1 MMDSI
6 IFTRESLHVQARVWP
21 VYIVLSL
28 LINYHLQQ
36 GTLDYVSVLIKLGI
50 LLVFFNL
57 SLLLMYRFYLR
68 SLPWYKILIFI
79 SVVWL
84 LIELVNWF
92 AFDVF
97 PFLGLFEVSRDR
109 LAERDRLYW
118 QIANQVLS
126 MMMMVTALVLQV
138 FYKKSA
144 ADYRAESEL
153 RHRLELEAKDLQLKQ
168 MMEQIFPHLTFN
180 VLNDIKEECKDVAPG
195 AARQMQY
202 LADLQRYCVKQVAN
216 GNTVALVDRE
226 MEAIDWFLK
235 IQAHRFKDSM
245 VDYQVSGESW
255 GQKVPPTLL
264 LVLLENAFKYGL
276 KNKKDDPIQIRL
288 DLLDNRLEFYCRN
301 AIDRGAGGKPST
313 GQGLINCGGRLAL
326 LFPGKHVFEFGPQ
339 GDHYHV
345 KLIIYQN

>member
-1 MMDSI
+1 MDSI
-6 IFTRESLHVQARVWP
+6 IFTRESLYVQVRVWP

-36 GTLDYVSVLIKLGI
+36 GTLDYVSVLTKLGI

-57 SLLLMYRFYLR
+57 SLLVMYRFYLR

-84 LIELVNWF
+84 LIELVNWV
-92 AFDVF
+92 AFDLF
-97 PFLGLFEVSRDR
+97 PYMGLFVVAEDHLV
-109 LAERDRLYW
+109 ERDRLYW
-118 QIANQVLS
+118 KIANQVLS

-138 FYKKSA
+138 FYRKSA

-153 RHRLELEAKDLQLKQ
+153 RHQLELEAKDLQLMQ
-168 MMEQIFPHLTFN
+168 LMEQIFPHLTFN
-180 VLNDIKEECKDVAPG
+180 VLNDIKEEYKDVAPK
-195 AARQMQY
+195 AACQMQH
-202 LADLQRYCVKQVAN
+202 LSDLLRYCVKQIAK
-216 GNTVALVDRE
+216 GNTVVLVDRE
-226 MEAIDWFLK
+226 MEAIKWFLE
-235 IQAHRFKDSM
+235 IQAYRFKNSM

-276 KNKKDDPIQIRL
+276 KNEIDDPIFIRL
-288 DLLDNRLEFYCRN
+288 ALLDNRVEFYCRN
-301 AIDRGAGGKPST
+301 AIDHGASTKPST
-313 GQGLINCGGRLAL
+313 GQGLINCGRRLAM
-326 LFPGKHVFEFGPQ
+326 LFPEKHVFEYAAKGN
-339 GDHYHV
+339 HYHV

>member
-1 MMDSI
+1 MNSI
-6 IFTRESLHVQARVWP
+6 LFTRESLYVQVRVWP

-50 LLVFFNL
+50 LMIFFNL
-57 SLLLMYRFYLR
+57 SLLLMYRFYLK

-97 PFLGLFEVSRDR
+97 PFLGLFEVSTDR

-144 ADYRAESEL
+144 TDYRAESEL
-153 RHRLELEAKDLQLKQ
+153 RHRLELEAKDLQLMQ
-168 MMEQIFPHLTFN
+168 LMEQIFPHLTFN
-180 VLNDIKEECKDVAPG
+180 VLNDIKEEYKDVAPG
-195 AARQMQY
+195 AACQMQY
-202 LADLQRYCVKQVAN
+202 LSDLLRYCVKQVAK
-216 GNTVALVDRE
+216 GNTVVLVDRE

-288 DLLDNRLEFYCRN
+288 DLLDDRVEFYCRN
-301 AIDRGAGGKPST
+301 AIDRGASAKPST
-313 GQGLINCGGRLAL
+313 GQGLINCGRRLAM
-326 LFPGKHVFEFGPQ
+326 LFPGKHVFEYGAR

>member
-1 MMDSI
+1 MESI
-6 IFTRESLHVQARVWP
+6 IFTRESLDVQVRVWP

-28 LINYHLQQ
+28 LINYHLQH
-36 GTLDYVSVLIKLGI
+36 GVLDYISVLAKLGI
-50 LLVFFNL
+50 LLIFFNL
-57 SLLLMYRFYLR
+57 SLLIMYRFYLK

-92 AFDVF
+92 AFDLF
-97 PFLGLFEVSRDR
+97 PFLGLFTVAEDR

-153 RHRLELEAKDLQLKQ
+153 RHRLELEAKDLQLRQ

-180 VLNDIKEECKDVAPG
+180 VLNDIKEEYKDVAPG
-195 AARQMQY
+195 AACQMQY
-202 LADLQRYCVKQVAN
+202 LADLLRYCVKQVAN
-216 GNTVALVDRE
+216 GNTVVLVNRE

-276 KNKKDDPIQIRL
+276 KNIKDDPIQIRL

-301 AIDRGAGGKPST
+301 VIDQGACAKPST
-313 GQGLINCGGRLAL
+313 GQGLVNCGRRLAM
-326 LFPGKHVFEFGPQ
+326 LFPDKHVFEYGPK
-339 GDHYHV
+339 GDHYQV
-345 KLIIYQN
+345 KLTIYQN